1 MSFSAVSDQ
10 TAERQIKLELPKAFY
25 EFLAPAPFKI
35 SWGGR
40 GGAKSYSI
48 AKLLVV
54 KGYQDK
60 KKILCAR
67 EYQNSLK
74 ESAKALIE
82 EQIKELGLSWFYK
95 ITETDIIGLNGT
107 EFIFKGL
114 RLNIGSLNS
123 IVGVDICWLE
133 EAQFNTKASID
144 ALLPSIRKAGSEIW
158 VSMNP
163 RKKDDVIYDMFL
175 GGKPPAGSVIIKVN
189 YYDNPWFYETTLPAQ
204 MEIMRE
210 RDPARFRHV
219 WLGELDTRSDAL
231 VFQRWRTGILHP
243 IDGQRPYYGC
253 DWGFSNDPLALT
265 KSYTFDD
272 TNELYIAEEYVQHK
286 VEVENLPE
294 AFDKITGIRFGVI
307 TADSARPELISH
319 MRRKNYRVHPS
330 VKGKNSVIEGVEFL
344 RSYDIIINPKCVH
357 TINEFETYSYDIDTN
372 GVILAALKMEN
383 DHCIDSVRYAIE
395 ETRRTQLKVSVR
407 NIN

>member
-1 MSFSAVSDQ
+1 MSFSEVDQSDN
-10 TAERQIKLELPKAFY
+10 QIKLVLPKPFY
-25 EFLAPAPFKI
+25 EFVKPAPFKI

-54 KGYQDK
+54 KGYEAK

-95 ITETDIIGLNGT
+95 ITETEIIGLNGT
-107 EFIFKGL
+107 EFLFKGL

-123 IVGVDICWLE
+123 MVGIDICWLE
-133 EAQFNTKASID
+133 EGQFNTRASIE
-144 ALLPSIRKAGSEIW
+144 ALFPTIRKAGAEIW

-163 RKKDDVIYDMFL
+163 RKKEDVLYDMFL
-175 GGKPPAGSVIIKVN
+175 AGKPPAGSVIIKVN

-210 RDPARFRHV
+210 RDPGRFRHV

-231 VFQRWRTGILHP
+231 VFSRWRRGILNP
-243 IDGQRPYYGC
+243 IVGQRPYYGC

-265 KSYTFDD
+265 KSYIFPD
-272 TNELYIAEEYVQHK
+272 TNELYIAEEYYEHK
-286 VEVENLPE
+286 VEVENLPA
-294 AFDKITGIRFGVI
+294 AFDKISGIKFGVI
-307 TADSARPELISH
+307 TADNARPELISH

-330 VKGKNSVIEGVEFL
+330 VKGKNSVLEGVEFL
-344 RSYDIIINPKCVH
+344 RSYDIVVNPEC
-357 TINEFETYSYDIDTN
+357 TNIADEFETYSYDIDTN
-372 GVILAALKMEN
+372 GVILAALKMEK
-383 DHCIDSVRYAIE
+383 DHGIDSVRYAIE
-395 ETRRTQLKVSVR
+395 EARKGQLKVSVR

>member
-1 MSFSAVSDQ
+1 MSFSETNQSDN
-10 TAERQIKLELPKAFY
+10 TEIKLVLPKPFY
-25 EFLAPAPFKI
+25 DFINPAPFKI

-54 KGYQDK
+54 KGYQDR

-82 EQIKELGLSWFYK
+82 EQIKELGLQWFYK
-95 ITETDIIGLNGT
+95 VTETEIVGLNGT

-123 IVGVDICWLE
+123 MVGIDICWLE
-133 EAQFNTKASID
+133 EGQFNTRASIE
-144 ALLPSIRKAGSEIW
+144 ALFPTIRKQGAEIW

-163 RKKDDVIYDMFL
+163 RKKEDVIYDMFL
-175 GGKPPAGSVIIKVN
+175 AGKPPEGSVIIKVN

-231 VFQRWRTGILHP
+231 VFNRWRKGILNP
-243 IDGQRPYYGC
+243 LPGQRPYFGC
-253 DWGFSNDPLALT
+253 DWGFSTDPLALT
-265 KSYTFDD
+265 KSFVFTD
-272 TNELYIAEEYVQHK
+272 TNELYIAEEYYEHK
-286 VEVENLPE
+286 VEVENLPD

-330 VKGKNSVIEGVEFL
+330 IKGRNSVLEGVEFL
-344 RSYDIIINPKCVH
+344 RSYDIVVNPECPHIIN
-357 TINEFETYSYDIDTN
+357 ELETYSYDIDTN
-372 GVILAALKMEN
+372 GVILPALKMEN
-383 DHCIDSVRYAIE
+383 DHGLDSVRYAIE
-395 ETRRTQLKVSVR
+395 EARRGQMKVSVR
-407 NIN
+407 SLN